1 MSSLPLS
8 ILALLMLALALAM
21 ALAAGLLLHQHAQ
34 RRTTAQVI
42 QRALGENATPAH
54 ALPDE
59 LAFLQGNHWP
69 ARWLQ
74 SRLGR
79 LLVAD
84 EDRRLIQQCGLS
96 PVRAQLTLLVS
107 RAALALGLP
116 VLVNLVSGEV
126 GNGLQWSAA
135 AFAIGFMGPKWLLK
149 HRAGRQ
155 RERVAHELPL
165 FVDMLGL
172 LQSVGLSL
180 DQSLQVIASDFQH
193 VMPVLGAEVAHANRQ
208 YSQGRTREQ
217 AHQRMAGLH
226 DNQHLMDFIA
236 LINQVDK
243 HGGAIQ
249 EPIRQF
255 SERLRVH
262 RKAGMKARIGKITV
276 KMTVVMVTTLL
287 PALVIVTAGPGFL
300 AIIRSVGS
308 MTGS

>member
-1 MSSLPLS
+1 MNSSQMA
-8 ILALLMLALALAM
+8 ILALVLLALGL
-21 ALAAGLLLHQHAQ
+21 LTFAGLVLHRHLQ
-34 RRTTAQVI
+34 RAATTKVLH
-42 QRALGENATPAH
+42 RALGENAHPID

-59 LAFLQGNHWP
+59 LAFLRTGQWSV
-69 ARWLQ
+69 RWLE
-74 SRLGR
+74 SRLGQA
-79 LLVAD
+79 LVAD
-84 EDRRLIQQCGLS
+84 EDRRLIQQCGFS
-96 PVRAQLTLLVS
+96 PARAQLVFLVA
-107 RAALALGLP
+107 RLALALALP
-116 VLVNLVSGEV
+116 ITLQVLWGDTP
-126 GNGLQWSAA
+126 NGLLWSAA
-135 AFAIGFMGPKWLLK
+135 GFAVGFMLPKWLLK
-149 HRAGRQ
+149 RRAGQ
-155 RERVAHELPL
+155 QCERVAHELPL

-193 VMPVLGAEVAHANRQ
+193 VMPVIGSEVAAGNRQ

-217 AHQRMAGLH
+217 AYQRLARLH

-236 LINQVDK
+236 LVNQVDK

-262 RKAGMKARIGKITV
+262 RKAEMKSRIGKITV

-287 PALVIVTAGPGFL
+287 PALVIVTAGPGFI